1 MADADAKAPP
11 KSNLD
16 ADLIASISPSSNSSG
31 ARNAVAIES
40 QFADLAISDE
50 LPKPSG
56 WGDDAVR
63 GIAGSDEITGEITGG
78 KVQPVATADS
88 RPRFPQRHAEPDC
101 TYYLKFGTCRFGMK
115 CKFNHPARKKK
126 NRVKASG
133 SSSSGSNDISNKA
146 FPPDDDQTPK
156 EEYEDLVPNISAE
169 VDLLKGRMEAM
180 QLKIADETEKGF
192 YLKKFKETEQK
203 VAKEKRKETVSEGS
217 AQEEC
222 KYYSTPGGCKFG
234 ESCRYLHYE
243 GKERKTEVAKV
254 ELNFLGL
261 PLRPGGKECP
271 YYMRIGSCK
280 FATNCRFHHPDPTN
294 VVSRDPV
301 LEHENGDIP
310 QQNVQ
315 ASSQLNVPVWSADQ
329 RALNEHCAPFL
340 APASSYSAGM
350 IPPRGMYPS
359 PEWSGYHQVPLG
371 PYYPPGISF
380 HHFPAPPVNHPMY
393 RGADVPGHQE
403 LPSDEYPERP
413 GQPECQHFVKSGF
426 CKFKAKCKYH
436 HPRSLVPPPTAG
448 ALSPLGLPLRSDQ
461 PVCTYYERYGVC
473 KFGPACMYNH
483 PFNFGHPVSAAGP
496 PLSAQYLTSG
506 NYTV

>member
-1 MADADAKAPP
+1 MADADAKAPA
-11 KSNLD
+11 KSNLG
-16 ADLIASISPSSNSSG
+16 ADLIASISPSSTSSG
-31 ARNAVAIES
+31 AGNAAAIES
-40 QFADLAISDE
+40 QFTDLAISDE

-56 WGDDAVR
+56 WDDDDVL
-63 GIAGSDEITGEITGG
+63 GIAGSDETTGEITGG
-78 KVQPVATADS
+78 KVQPVETADS

-126 NRVKASG
+126 NKVKASG
-133 SSSSGSNDISNKA
+133 SSGSGSNDISNKA
-146 FPPDDDQTPK
+146 FPPDDDQ
-156 EEYEDLVPNISAE
+156 
-169 VDLLKGRMEAM
+169 KGRMEAT
-180 QLKIADETEKGF
+180 QLKIADETEKGI
-192 YLKKFKETEQK
+192 YLKKFNETEQK
-203 VAKEKRKETVSEGS
+203 VAKENRKETVSEGT

-234 ESCRYLHYE
+234 ESCRYLHCE

-271 YYMRIGSCK
+271 YYMRTGSCK

-294 VVSRDPV
+294 VVSRDPL

-315 ASSQLNVPVWSADQ
+315 ASSQLNVPLWSADQ
-329 RALNEHCAPFL
+329 RALNEHRVPSL
-340 APASSYSAGM
+340 APAPSYSAGM

-359 PEWSGYHQVPLG
+359 SEWSGYHQVPLG
-371 PYYPPGISF
+371 PYYTPGISF

-393 RGADVPGHQE
+393 RGADVQGHQE

-413 GQPECQHFVKSGF
+413 GEPECQHFVKSGF
-426 CKFKAKCKYH
+426 CKFKVKCKYH
-436 HPRSLVPPPTAG
+436 HPRSLVPPPTAR
-448 ALSPLGLPLRSDQ
+448 AFSPLGLPLRPDQ
-461 PVCTYYERYGVC
+461 PMCTYYERYGVC

-506 NYTV
+506 NYPV

>member
-1 MADADAKAPP
+1 MADADAKAPA
-11 KSNLD
+11 KSNLG
-16 ADLIASISPSSNSSG
+16 ADLIASISPSSTSSG
-31 ARNAVAIES
+31 AGNAAAIES
-40 QFADLAISDE
+40 QFTDLAISDE

-56 WGDDAVR
+56 WDDDDVL
-63 GIAGSDEITGEITGG
+63 GIAGSDETTGEITGG
-78 KVQPVATADS
+78 KVQPVETADS

-126 NRVKASG
+126 NKVKASG
-133 SSSSGSNDISNKA
+133 SSGSGSNDISNKA

-156 EEYEDLVPNISAE
+156 EEYEDLVPDITAD
-169 VDLLKGRMEAM
+169 VDLLKGRMEAT
-180 QLKIADETEKGF
+180 QLKIADVTEKGI
-192 YLKKFKETEQK
+192 YLKKFNETEQK
-203 VAKEKRKETVSEGS
+203 VAKENRKETVSEGT

-222 KYYSTPGGCKFG
+222 K
-234 ESCRYLHYE
+234 
-243 GKERKTEVAKV
+243 
-254 ELNFLGL
+254 
-261 PLRPGGKECP
+261 GGKECP
-271 YYMRIGSCK
+271 YYMRTGSCK

-294 VVSRDPV
+294 VVSRDPL

-315 ASSQLNVPVWSADQ
+315 ASSQLNVPLWSADQ
-329 RALNEHCAPFL
+329 RALNEHRVPSL
-340 APASSYSAGM
+340 APAPSYSAGM

-359 PEWSGYHQVPLG
+359 SEWSGYHQVPLG
-371 PYYPPGISF
+371 PYYTPGISF

-393 RGADVPGHQE
+393 RGADVQGHQE

-413 GQPECQHFVKSGF
+413 GEPECQHFVKSGF
-426 CKFKAKCKYH
+426 CKFKVKCKYH
-436 HPRSLVPPPTAG
+436 HPRSLVPPPTAR
-448 ALSPLGLPLRSDQ
+448 ALSPLGLPLRPDQ
-461 PVCTYYERYGVC
+461 PMCTYYERYGVC

-506 NYTV
+506 NYPV

>member
-1 MADADAKAPP
+1 MADADAKAPA
-11 KSNLD
+11 KSNLG
-16 ADLIASISPSSNSSG
+16 ADLIASISPSSTSSG
-31 ARNAVAIES
+31 AGNAAAIES
-40 QFADLAISDE
+40 QFTDLAISDE

-56 WGDDAVR
+56 WDDDDVL
-63 GIAGSDEITGEITGG
+63 GIAGSDETTGEITGG
-78 KVQPVATADS
+78 KVQPVETADS

-126 NRVKASG
+126 NKVKASG
-133 SSSSGSNDISNKA
+133 SSGSGSNDISNKA
-146 FPPDDDQTPK
+146 FPPDDDQ
-156 EEYEDLVPNISAE
+156 
-169 VDLLKGRMEAM
+169 KGRMEAT
-180 QLKIADETEKGF
+180 QLKIADVTEKGI
-192 YLKKFKETEQK
+192 YLKKFNETEQK
-203 VAKEKRKETVSEGS
+203 VAKENRKETVSEGT

-234 ESCRYLHYE
+234 ESCRYLHCE

-271 YYMRIGSCK
+271 YYMRTGSCK

-294 VVSRDPV
+294 VVSRDPL

-315 ASSQLNVPVWSADQ
+315 ASSQLNVPLWSADQ
-329 RALNEHCAPFL
+329 RALNEHRVPSL
-340 APASSYSAGM
+340 APAPSYSAGM

-359 PEWSGYHQVPLG
+359 SEWSGYHQVPLG
-371 PYYPPGISF
+371 PYYTPGISF

-393 RGADVPGHQE
+393 RGADVQGHQE

-413 GQPECQHFVKSGF
+413 GEPECQHFVKSGF
-426 CKFKAKCKYH
+426 CKFKVKCKYH
-436 HPRSLVPPPTAG
+436 HPRSLVPPPTAR
-448 ALSPLGLPLRSDQ
+448 ALSPLGLPLRPDQ
-461 PVCTYYERYGVC
+461 PMCTYYERYGVC

-506 NYTV
+506 NYPV

>member
-1 MADADAKAPP
+1 MADADAKAPA
-11 KSNLD
+11 KSNLG
-16 ADLIASISPSSNSSG
+16 ADLIASISPSSTSSG
-31 ARNAVAIES
+31 AGNAAAIES
-40 QFADLAISDE
+40 QFTDLAISDE

-56 WGDDAVR
+56 WDDDDVL
-63 GIAGSDEITGEITGG
+63 GIAGSDETTGEITGG
-78 KVQPVATADS
+78 KVQPVETADS

-126 NRVKASG
+126 NKVKASG
-133 SSSSGSNDISNKA
+133 SSGSGSNDISNKA
-146 FPPDDDQTPK
+146 FPPDDDQ
-156 EEYEDLVPNISAE
+156 
-169 VDLLKGRMEAM
+169 KGRMEAT
-180 QLKIADETEKGF
+180 QLKIADETEKGI
-192 YLKKFKETEQK
+192 YLKKFNETEQK
-203 VAKEKRKETVSEGS
+203 VAKENRKETVSEGT

-234 ESCRYLHYE
+234 ESCRYLHCE

-271 YYMRIGSCK
+271 YYMRTGSCK

-294 VVSRDPV
+294 VVSRDPL

-315 ASSQLNVPVWSADQ
+315 ASSQLNVPLWSADQ
-329 RALNEHCAPFL
+329 RALNEHRVPSL
-340 APASSYSAGM
+340 APAPSYSAGM

-359 PEWSGYHQVPLG
+359 SEWSGYHQVPLG
-371 PYYPPGISF
+371 PYYTPGISF

-393 RGADVPGHQE
+393 RGADVQGHQE

-413 GQPECQHFVKSGF
+413 GEPECQHFVKSGF
-426 CKFKAKCKYH
+426 CKFKVKCKYH
-436 HPRSLVPPPTAG
+436 HPRSLVPPPTAR
-448 ALSPLGLPLRSDQ
+448 ALSPLGLPLRPDQ
-461 PVCTYYERYGVC
+461 PMCTYYERYGVC

-506 NYTV
+506 NYPV

>member
-1 MADADAKAPP
+1 MVIWCQ
-11 KSNLD
+11 NQ
-16 ADLIASISPSSNSSG
+16 
-31 ARNAVAIES
+31 NACMVEPTV
-40 QFADLAISDE
+40 DKLK
-50 LPKPSG
+50 LY
-56 WGDDAVR
+56 
-63 GIAGSDEITGEITGG
+63 
-78 KVQPVATADS
+78 
-88 RPRFPQRHAEPDC
+88 QRCCFLNWIFHANVVFMI
-101 TYYLKFGTCRFGMK
+101 L
-115 CKFNHPARKKK
+115 
-126 NRVKASG
+126 
-133 SSSSGSNDISNKA
+133 
-146 FPPDDDQTPK
+146 Q
-156 EEYEDLVPNISAE
+156 
-169 VDLLKGRMEAM
+169 
-180 QLKIADETEKGF
+180 
-192 YLKKFKETEQK
+192 
-203 VAKEKRKETVSEGS
+203 
-217 AQEEC
+217 
-222 KYYSTPGGCKFG
+222 
-234 ESCRYLHYE
+234 
-243 GKERKTEVAKV
+243 
-254 ELNFLGL
+254 
-261 PLRPGGKECP
+261 GGKECP

-294 VVSRDPV
+294 VVSRDPM

-315 ASSQLNVPVWSADQ
+315 ASSQLNVPVWPADR

-359 PEWSGYHQVPLG
+359 PEWSGCHQVPLG

-448 ALSPLGLPLRSDQ
+448 ALSPLGLPLRPDQ

>member
-1 MADADAKAPP
+1 MADADAKAPA
-11 KSNLD
+11 KSNLG
-16 ADLIASISPSSNSSG
+16 ADLIASISPSSTSSG
-31 ARNAVAIES
+31 AGNAAAIES
-40 QFADLAISDE
+40 QFTDLAISDE

-56 WGDDAVR
+56 WDDDDVL
-63 GIAGSDEITGEITGG
+63 GIAGSDETTGEITGG
-78 KVQPVATADS
+78 KVQPVETADS

-126 NRVKASG
+126 NKVKASG
-133 SSSSGSNDISNKA
+133 SSGSGSNDISNKA
-146 FPPDDDQTPK
+146 FPPDDDQ
-156 EEYEDLVPNISAE
+156 
-169 VDLLKGRMEAM
+169 GRMEAT
-180 QLKIADETEKGF
+180 QLKIADVTEKGI
-192 YLKKFKETEQK
+192 YLKKFNETEQK
-203 VAKEKRKETVSEGS
+203 VAKENRKETVSEGT

-234 ESCRYLHYE
+234 ESCRYLHCE

-271 YYMRIGSCK
+271 YYMRTGSCK

-294 VVSRDPV
+294 VVSRDPL

-315 ASSQLNVPVWSADQ
+315 ASSQLNVPLWSADQ
-329 RALNEHCAPFL
+329 RALNEHRVPSL
-340 APASSYSAGM
+340 APAPSYSAGM

-359 PEWSGYHQVPLG
+359 SEWSGYHQVPLG
-371 PYYPPGISF
+371 PYYTPGISF

-393 RGADVPGHQE
+393 RGADVQGHQE

-413 GQPECQHFVKSGF
+413 GEPECQHFVKSGF
-426 CKFKAKCKYH
+426 CKFKVKCKYH
-436 HPRSLVPPPTAG
+436 HPRSLVPPPTAR
-448 ALSPLGLPLRSDQ
+448 ALSPLGLPLRPDQ
-461 PVCTYYERYGVC
+461 PMCTYYERYGVC

-506 NYTV
+506 NYPV

>member
-1 MADADAKAPP
+1 MADANEKAPP

-16 ADLIASISPSSNSSG
+16 ADLIASISPSSTSSG

-56 WGDDAVR
+56 WGDDAVL

-126 NRVKASG
+126 NTVKASG

-180 QLKIADETEKGF
+180 QFKIADETDKGF

-261 PLRPGGKECP
+261 PLRP
-271 YYMRIGSCK
+271 
-280 FATNCRFHHPDPTN
+280 
-294 VVSRDPV
+294 VSYIHFFN
-301 LEHENGDIP
+301 L
-310 QQNVQ
+310 
-315 ASSQLNVPVWSADQ
+315 
-329 RALNEHCAPFL
+329 
-340 APASSYSAGM
+340 
-350 IPPRGMYPS
+350 YP
-359 PEWSGYHQVPLG
+359 WV
-371 PYYPPGISF
+371 
-380 HHFPAPPVNHPMY
+380 
-393 RGADVPGHQE
+393 R
-403 LPSDEYPERP
+403 
-413 GQPECQHFVKSGF
+413 
-426 CKFKAKCKYH
+426 
-436 HPRSLVPPPTAG
+436 
-448 ALSPLGLPLRSDQ
+448 
-461 PVCTYYERYGVC
+461 
-473 KFGPACMYNH
+473 
-483 PFNFGHPVSAAGP
+483 
-496 PLSAQYLTSG
+496 LTHILLFW
-506 NYTV
+506 

>member
-1 MADADAKAPP
+1 MADADAKAPA
-11 KSNLD
+11 KSNLG
-16 ADLIASISPSSNSSG
+16 ADLIASISPSSTSSG
-31 ARNAVAIES
+31 AGNAAAIES
-40 QFADLAISDE
+40 QFTDLAISDE

-56 WGDDAVR
+56 WDDDDVL
-63 GIAGSDEITGEITGG
+63 GIAGSDETTGEITGG
-78 KVQPVATADS
+78 KVQPVETADS

-126 NRVKASG
+126 NKVKASG
-133 SSSSGSNDISNKA
+133 SSGSGSNDISNKA
-146 FPPDDDQTPK
+146 FPPDDDQ
-156 EEYEDLVPNISAE
+156 
-169 VDLLKGRMEAM
+169 KGRMEAT
-180 QLKIADETEKGF
+180 QLKIADVTEKGI
-192 YLKKFKETEQK
+192 YLKKFNETEQK
-203 VAKEKRKETVSEGS
+203 VAKENRKETVSEGT

-234 ESCRYLHYE
+234 ESCRYLHCE

-271 YYMRIGSCK
+271 YYMRTGSCK

-294 VVSRDPV
+294 VVSRDPL

-315 ASSQLNVPVWSADQ
+315 ASSQLNVPLWSADQ
-329 RALNEHCAPFL
+329 RALNEHRVPSL
-340 APASSYSAGM
+340 APAPSYSAGM

-359 PEWSGYHQVPLG
+359 SEWSGYHQVPLG
-371 PYYPPGISF
+371 PYYTPGISF

-393 RGADVPGHQE
+393 RGADVQGHQE
-403 LPSDEYPERP
+403 LPSYEYPERP
-413 GQPECQHFVKSGF
+413 GEPECQHFVKSGF
-426 CKFKAKCKYH
+426 CKFKVKCKYH
-436 HPRSLVPPPTAG
+436 HPRSLVPPPTAR
-448 ALSPLGLPLRSDQ
+448 ALSPLGLPLRPDQ
-461 PVCTYYERYGVC
+461 PMCTYYERYGVC

-506 NYTV
+506 NYPV

>member
-1 MADADAKAPP
+1 M
-11 KSNLD
+11 
-16 ADLIASISPSSNSSG
+16 LIWCQNQ
-31 ARNAVAIES
+31 NACMVEPTV
-40 QFADLAISDE
+40 DKLK
-50 LPKPSG
+50 LY
-56 WGDDAVR
+56 
-63 GIAGSDEITGEITGG
+63 
-78 KVQPVATADS
+78 
-88 RPRFPQRHAEPDC
+88 QRCCFLNWIFHANVVFMI
-101 TYYLKFGTCRFGMK
+101 L
-115 CKFNHPARKKK
+115 
-126 NRVKASG
+126 
-133 SSSSGSNDISNKA
+133 
-146 FPPDDDQTPK
+146 Q
-156 EEYEDLVPNISAE
+156 
-169 VDLLKGRMEAM
+169 
-180 QLKIADETEKGF
+180 
-192 YLKKFKETEQK
+192 
-203 VAKEKRKETVSEGS
+203 
-217 AQEEC
+217 
-222 KYYSTPGGCKFG
+222 
-234 ESCRYLHYE
+234 
-243 GKERKTEVAKV
+243 
-254 ELNFLGL
+254 
-261 PLRPGGKECP
+261 GGKECP

-280 FATNCRFHHPDPTN
+280 FATNCRFHHPDPSN
-294 VVSRDPV
+294 VVSRDPM

-371 PYYPPGISF
+371 PYYPPGIAF
-380 HHFPAPPVNHPMY
+380 HHFPTPPVNHPMY

-413 GQPECQHFVKSGF
+413 GQLECQHFVKSGF

>member
-1 MADADAKAPP
+1 
-11 KSNLD
+11 
-16 ADLIASISPSSNSSG
+16 
-31 ARNAVAIES
+31 
-40 QFADLAISDE
+40 
-50 LPKPSG
+50 
-56 WGDDAVR
+56 
-63 GIAGSDEITGEITGG
+63 DEITGEITGG

-146 FPPDDDQTPK
+146 FPPDDDQ
-156 EEYEDLVPNISAE
+156 
-169 VDLLKGRMEAM
+169 KGRMEAM
-180 QLKIADETEKGF
+180 QFKIADETEKGF

-359 PEWSGYHQVPLG
+359 PEWSGYHQG
-371 PYYPPGISF
+371 SIRSI
-380 HHFPAPPVNHPMY
+380 
-393 RGADVPGHQE
+393 
-403 LPSDEYPERP
+403 LPSWNLFSSFSSSSCESSYVQGSRCT
-413 GQPECQHFVKSGF
+413 GTS
-426 CKFKAKCKYH
+426 
-436 HPRSLVPPPTAG
+436 RTA
-448 ALSPLGLPLRSDQ
+448 LR
-461 PVCTYYERYGVC
+461 
-473 KFGPACMYNH
+473 
-483 PFNFGHPVSAAGP
+483 
-496 PLSAQYLTSG
+496 
-506 NYTV
+506 

>member
-1 MADADAKAPP
+1 MADADAKAPA
-11 KSNLD
+11 KSNLG
-16 ADLIASISPSSNSSG
+16 ADLIASISPSSTSSG
-31 ARNAVAIES
+31 AGNAAAIES
-40 QFADLAISDE
+40 QFTDLAISDE

-56 WGDDAVR
+56 WDDDDVL
-63 GIAGSDEITGEITGG
+63 GIAGSDETTGEITGG
-78 KVQPVATADS
+78 KVQPVETADS

-126 NRVKASG
+126 NKVKASG
-133 SSSSGSNDISNKA
+133 SSGSGSNDISNKA

-156 EEYEDLVPNISAE
+156 EEYEDLVPDITAD
-169 VDLLKGRMEAM
+169 VDLLGRMEAT
-180 QLKIADETEKGF
+180 QLKIADVTEKGI
-192 YLKKFKETEQK
+192 YLKKFNETEQK
-203 VAKEKRKETVSEGS
+203 VAKENRKETVSEGT

-234 ESCRYLHYE
+234 ESCRYLHCE

-271 YYMRIGSCK
+271 YYMRTGSCK

-294 VVSRDPV
+294 VVSRDPL

-315 ASSQLNVPVWSADQ
+315 ASSQLNVPLWSADQ
-329 RALNEHCAPFL
+329 RALNEHRVPSL
-340 APASSYSAGM
+340 APAPSYSAGM

-359 PEWSGYHQVPLG
+359 SEWSGYHQVPLG
-371 PYYPPGISF
+371 PYYTPGISF

-393 RGADVPGHQE
+393 RGADVQGHQE

-413 GQPECQHFVKSGF
+413 GEPECQHFVKSGF
-426 CKFKAKCKYH
+426 CKFKVKCKYH
-436 HPRSLVPPPTAG
+436 HPRSLVPPPTAR
-448 ALSPLGLPLRSDQ
+448 ALSPLGLPLRPDQ
-461 PVCTYYERYGVC
+461 PMCTYYERYGVC

-506 NYTV
+506 NYPV